1 MPTLPRILRVT
12 LLLLAC
18 PAVHGCTTVEGGAV
32 EISWNLRNVDGSG
45 VSCGAANVLT
55 IDLFIDDDLPDGYVE
70 FPCGD
75 ERGVTRFDV
84 APGQAQLWLQPGCA
98 DGLAPVAYRAPPPIV
113 RTITEGEVITLDTQ
127 LIEVRAGNCLPED
140 PCTCLPTD

>member
-1 MPTLPRILRVT
+1 MT
-12 LLLLAC
+12 LLPAKTCLVLTLSAC
-18 PAVHGCTTVEGGAV
+18 PLVHGCTEVSGGAV

-45 VSCGAANVLT
+45 VSCGFADVVT
-55 IDLFIDDDLPDGYVE
+55 INLQIDDDLPDGYVA

-75 ERGVTRFDV
+75 ERGVTRFDL
-84 APGQAQLWLQPGCA
+84 APGTAQLWLVPGCA
-98 DGLAPVAYRAPPPIV
+98 SGSDPVAYRAPPPIV

-140 PCTCLPTD
+140 PCTCQ

>member
-1 MPTLPRILRVT
+1 MTTLPAKTCLVLT
-12 LLLLAC
+12 LSAC
-18 PAVHGCTTVEGGAV
+18 PMVHACTEVSGGAV

-45 VSCGAANVLT
+45 VSCGFADIAT
-55 IDLFIDDDLPDGYVE
+55 INLIIDDDFGPGFVP

-75 ERGVTRFDV
+75 ERGVTRFDL
-84 APGQAQLWLQPGCA
+84 APGRAELSLAPGCENTV
-98 DGLAPVAYRAPPPIV
+98 DPIAYRAPPPIV

-140 PCTCLPTD
+140 PCTCP